1 MGIAAMTLGITALV
15 IVLIIRAPQIFI
27 PGPGIMKLAV
37 VSSVSIV
44 GLVLGIIALVKSKPN
59 KPMAV
64 VGVVICSLVIIFS
77 VLLWII
83 VFGHS

>member
-1 MGIAAMTLGITALV
+1 MGIAAMILGIIALV
-15 IVLIIRAPQIFI
+15 ILLILRAPQIFI
-27 PGPGIMKLAV
+27 PGIMKLAI
-37 VSSVSIV
+37 VSSASIM

-64 VGVVICSLVIIFS
+64 TGVVMCSLVIIFS
-77 VLLWII
+77 ALLWII